1 MLRAIAF
8 LITMVFFLVIYA
20 FVLAPALEIVSSSVQ
35 AASQPGIP
43 FASIDT
49 VLFVGLP
56 LILLGGVI
64 LVVFVIATGIRGTS
78 L

>member
-8 LITMVFFLVIYA
+8 LISMVFFLVIYA

-49 VLFVGLP
+49 ALFVGLP

>member
-8 LITMVFFLVIYA
+8 LISMLFFLVIYA
-20 FVLAPALEIVSSSVQ
+20 FVLAPALEIVSNSLQ
-35 AASQPGIP
+35 AASAPGIP
-43 FASIDT
+43 FASFNT
-49 VLFVGLP
+49 ALFVGLP
-56 LILLGGVI
+56 LILMGGII